1 MNMRWMALGT
11 ALVLMAALRGLAAGD
26 ELVPRWNAK
35 FVDELAKVGAQ
46 PASASRA
53 LAIFHFSMWN
63 AMARAQQAGLGDA
76 EQRIAT
82 AAAAEGVAKY
92 FFPESDMVVAKDAD
106 WQGTKAGQIGAQ
118 CALELITNRRDD
130 GSARKMSYPGSEV
143 IGRWRHTPPDYLPAE
158 LPQWG
163 DVRPFTLRDPDLFL
177 PDPPPELASQAY
189 ADGLMEVRA
198 LGGKTSGVRTREQRL
213 IAYFWSDMKFTETPP
228 GHWNSIARGLSVAKE
243 LSFADNVRLFATLN
257 LAMADA
263 AIVIWR
269 AKYKY
274 GLWRP
279 VDAIRG
285 AWDDGNPGTEGDSDW
300 QSLLPSPPHPE
311 YPSGHAGFSGAA
323 AEVLARFFG
332 ADGIN
337 FTVSSTRVPG
347 ATRDYQSL
355 WAAALE
361 ISMSRVYCGIHY
373 QFSGLAGL
381 VAGRRVGEIV
391 WQACGEPTAE
401 E

>member
-1 MNMRWMALGT
+1 MALGV
-11 ALVLMAALRGLAAGD
+11 ALALAMGPIGVVAGD
-26 ELVPRWNAK
+26 DLVPSWNEK
-35 FVDELAKVGAQ
+35 FVEELAEVGAE
-46 PASASRA
+46 PAWASRA

-63 AMARAQQAGLGDA
+63 AMARAEQAGLSEA
-76 EQRIAT
+76 EQRVAT

-92 FFPESDMVVAKDAD
+92 FFPESEMVVAKDAD
-106 WQGTKAGQIGAQ
+106 WQGTEAGQIGAQ
-118 CALELITNRRDD
+118 CALELIANRRDD
-130 GSARKMSYPGSEV
+130 GSARKVSYPGSEQ

-163 DVRPFTLRDPDLFL
+163 EVRPFTIRDPDLFL
-177 PDPPPELASQAY
+177 PEPPPELASQAY

-198 LGGKTSGVRTREQRL
+198 LGAKKSRVRTREQRL
-213 IAYFWSDMKFTETPP
+213 IAYFWSDLKFTETPP
-228 GHWNSIARGLSVAKE
+228 GHWNSIARELSADRE

-274 GLWRP
+274 GFWRP
-279 VDAIRG
+279 INAVPG

-300 QSLLPSPPHPE
+300 QSLLPAPPHPE

-323 AEVLARFFG
+323 SEVLARFFES
-332 ADGIN
+332 DGIN
-337 FTVSSTRVPG
+337 FSVTSPRVPG
-347 ATRDYQSL
+347 VTRDYRSL

-381 VAGRRVGEIV
+381 VAGRRIGEIV
-391 WQACGEPTAE
+391 WEACGKPTAE
-401 E
+401 Q

>member
-1 MNMRWMALGT
+1 MALGVAVT
-11 ALVLMAALRGLAAGD
+11 LALGPRGHAAGD
-26 ELVPRWNAK
+26 ELVPRWNAA
-35 FVDELAKVGAQ
+35 FVEELTAVGAQ
-46 PASASRA
+46 PAWASRA

-63 AMARAQQAGLGDA
+63 AMARAEQAGLGAA
-76 EQRIAT
+76 EQRVAT

-92 FFPESDMVVAKDAD
+92 FFPESDMVLATDAD
-106 WQGTKAGQIGAQ
+106 WEGTMAGQIGSQ
-118 CALELITNRRDD
+118 CALELIANRRDD
-130 GSARKMSYPGSEV
+130 GSANQVSYPGSEQL
-143 IGRWRHTPPDYLPAE
+143 GKWRHTPPKYLPAE

-163 DVRPFTLRDPDLFL
+163 DVRPFTLRNPDSFL
-177 PDPPPELASQAY
+177 PPPPPELASQAY

-198 LGGKTSGVRTREQRL
+198 LGQKTSRARTREQRL

-228 GHWNSIARGLSVAKE
+228 GHWNSITRGLSKARE
-243 LSFADNVRLFATLN
+243 LSFEDNVRLFATLN

-274 GLWRP
+274 GFWRP
-279 VDAIRG
+279 VDAVPG
-285 AWDDGNPGTEGDSDW
+285 AWNDGNPRTEGASDW
-300 QSLLPSPPHPE
+300 QSLLPAPPHPE

-337 FTVSSTRVPG
+337 FSVSSTRVPG
-347 ATRDYQSL
+347 VTRDYESL

-381 VAGRRVGEIV
+381 VSGRRIGEIV
-391 WQACGEPTAE
+391 WEACGKPVVSQ
-401 E
+401 